1 MSVWEGVARVNAS
14 VSGFVCSKVQFTE
27 LGNIKG
33 EEGGLRGELIHS
45 LGTF

>member
-1 MSVWEGVARVNAS
+1 MGVWERVAQVNSS
-14 VSGFVCSKVQFTE
+14 VSGSVCSKVQFTE

-33 EEGGLRGELIHS
+33 DEGGLRGGLIHS